1 MVRSDVPRFRDWGE
15 PRIFA
20 VTVCVAEP
28 TLDSAAENERRFPK
42 KRRTCTFVY
51 FIAEHELTLMP
62 TVQAFVAGAAVL
74 ATALLIYKTW
84 RGDDDDDGA
93 ATPRGSAA
101 KPTTAPKGGC
111 TSAAGPAKGGG
122 ASDGVAPPP
131 QRVRICVTTDTH
143 SSMHPSSKGQG
154 GVPERAYELGRQ
166 RQVISSLPRSQNL
179 RQQHAAAAQATTTAG
194 RAHQPRPPTPGV
206 RGERHQL
213 HSARQRRRVP
223 GHTFLPIFSGRG
235 GHGVHA
241 RDGLPRHVR
250 RQPRPRPRHRQPRR
264 AGCRT
269 CPGAEAAE
277 LQHCAQGR
285 SEGACGIRPP
295 ALDARPRRFTTRF
308 RGPRGSILHD
318 PHRSNTTRAFCSSP
332 T

>member
-1 MVRSDVPRFRDWGE
+1 MPRVP
-15 PRIFA
+15 A
-20 VTVCVAEP
+20 V
-28 TLDSAAENERRFPK
+28 
-42 KRRTCTFVY
+42 
-51 FIAEHELTLMP
+51 
-62 TVQAFVAGAAVL
+62 VAGAAVL
-74 ATALLIYKTW
+74 ATAYLIYKTW
-84 RGDDDDDGA
+84 SGRGRDDDDDG
-93 ATPRGSAA
+93 TPRGTTA
-101 KPTTAPKGGC
+101 KPTG
-111 TSAAGPAKGGG
+111 SAKGGG

-143 SSMHPSSKGQG
+143 SSMLPNSKGQG

-166 RQVISSLPRSQNL
+166 QQVYSSLPRSQHL
-179 RQQHAAAAQATTTAG
+179 QQQHAAAAAG
-194 RAHQPRPPTPGV
+194 HHRRRLCSPCQPRPPTPGV
-206 RGERHQL
+206 RGEQHQL

-223 GHTFLPIFSGRG
+223 GHAFLPIFSGRG

-269 CPGAEAAE
+269 RPGAEAAE

-295 ALDARPRRFTTRF
+295 ALDARPRRFAT
-308 RGPRGSILHD
+308 RGPRSSILHD
-318 PHRSNTTRAFCSSP
+318 PRRSNTTRAFCSSP